1 MRWIK
6 WLLLGMLLL
15 PALWF
20 GLVLTHWLPRLT
32 SEQSEALALVD
43 QVQSRRLGEH
53 NAYPLLWL
61 FKYAV
66 PRDQLDAVMA
76 EDLQRF
82 AQYAVDAQPEQ
93 PFGSIAA
100 ERYGELPE
108 PTRAAAACFGRGGG
122 SCLADVRANLE
133 AVRVELGAQGERL
146 QRESWLSD
154 YDHIAIAFPRSFS
167 APITLYFGDGG
178 VVRSAAAYAH
188 LNGDS
193 TAALEQL
200 CMHTR
205 SWRLLRQHT
214 DLLVADVLGQ
224 SVISANARL
233 VAEILAEDSQ
243 LDTLACL
250 DSFAPLGDEELDQ
263 CSAMV
268 GEYQAQAQLMDAL
281 EADSEAVTWIQR
293 RMINSRHSLALM
305 AQSKAYYCQAAHQQ
319 RIQQRTPEPAP
330 PEHRCSLGGQLFNPV
345 GCVLVAIA
353 QPVYDI
359 YYLRA
364 LDLDAQLKTLQ
375 AARWLR
381 AHAADQTPAQ
391 GLARLPAELRSPSHQ
406 LSLSHDGTDL
416 QLQLLQPRGAE
427 PWSIPISR
435 PVADPN

>member
-1 MRWIK
+1 M
-6 WLLLGMLLL
+6 
-15 PALWF
+15 
-20 GLVLTHWLPRLT
+20 LTHWLPRLT

-122 SCLADVRANLE
+122 SCLANVRANLE
-133 AVRVELGAQGERL
+133 AVRAELDAQAERL
-146 QRESWLSD
+146 LRERWLSD
-154 YDHIAIAFPRSFS
+154 YDHIAIAFPLTPT
-167 APITLYFGDGG
+167 APIELYFGNGG
-178 VVRSAAAYAH
+178 VLRSAAAYAH
-188 LNGDS
+188 LSGDPAS
-193 TAALEQL
+193 AVERL
-200 CMHTR
+200 CEHTR
-205 SWRLLRQHT
+205 TWRRLRQHT
-214 DLLVADVLGQ
+214 DSLLADMLGQ
-224 SVISANARL
+224 SVITANARL
-233 VAEILAEDSQ
+233 TAEILAERPE
-243 LDTLACL
+243 LDALACL
-250 DSFAPLGDEELDQ
+250 DSFAPLRDEELNQ
-263 CSAMV
+263 CSVMV
-268 GEYQAQAQLMDAL
+268 GEYLYFARWWLL
-281 EADSEAVTWIQR
+281 EGDQEHWVMRTVNR
-293 RMINSRHSLALM
+293 RHTLALT
-305 AQSKAYYCQAAHQQ
+305 AQSKTYYCQGAHQQ
-319 RIQQRTPEPAP
+319 RITRRTAEPAP
-330 PEHRCSLGGQLFNPV
+330 PEFRCSLDEQVFNPV
-345 GCVLVAIA
+345 GCMMVDVA

-359 YYLRA
+359 YFRHA
-364 LDLDAQLKTLQ
+364 LDLDAQLKAFQ

-381 AHAADQTPAQ
+381 ANAAEEPLGKA
-391 GLARLPAELRSPSHQ
+391 LERLPAELRSPSHQ
-406 LSLSHDGTDL
+406 LSLSHDGTEL